1 VFESILKRAKT
12 LYKETPMV
20 VFLDDVEIPKIMEV
34 GKREQWEM
42 FRAKD
47 VSEIVTK
54 TEGLLILR
62 SIEGRGLNT
71 PFLLTATVLIGTD
84 VEDES
89 EHVQKTGR
97 SCRTRGIN
105 HSEYYFDKWP
115 NEAAVRTFW
124 KKKAFTRS

>member
-1 VFESILKRAKT
+1 
-12 LYKETPMV
+12 MV
-20 VFLDDVEIPKIMEV
+20 VFLDDDEIPKIMEV
-34 GKREQWEM
+34 GKLEQWEM

-54 TEGLLILR
+54 SEGLLILR
-62 SIEGRGLNT
+62 SLEGRGLNT
-71 PFLLTATVLIGTD
+71 PFLITARVLIGTD
-84 VEDES
+84 IEDES